1 MTYLFSDDRTE
12 SWPVM
17 PDTEFYIYSN
27 TSHKKYNVIMVNP
40 SRKISDRQLC
50 LRECA
55 SMEEAKEA
63 LESIVVSTSGVNKCT
78 TG

>member
-1 MTYLFSDDRTE
+1 M
-12 SWPVM
+12 M
-17 PDTEFYIYSN
+17 PDTEFYIYIN

-40 SRKISDRQLC
+40 SRKISDRQLY

-55 SMEEAKEA
+55 SMEDAKEA
-63 LESIVVSTSGVNKCT
+63 LESIVVSVLGVNKCT